1 MTESVENAVR
11 EWLDDAATSM
21 GGEAKRRRDVLL
33 ELETT
38 ILDRVDER
46 TRTGQ
51 VPEEAVRDVLEMMG
65 DPVEVGSSFVPTR
78 PLIAP
83 HQTRPF
89 VLQAAVVFA
98 AHFLLVIGAT
108 IADHELALGP
118 LRIGPIPDAK
128 SILEVMARAAK
139 TLLFDVGAVLCV
151 YALVPRLGRIIRFP
165 RVSLAVRVDARR
177 NIEGACFLVLVLVVV
192 NFFRDNLLAL
202 YLPDGNGMLQI
213 PFVGPGIVDN
223 LLLLNLWLGIA
234 IVREVIYAKLGE
246 RKLTLI
252 VDVVSNAIGLFTL
265 LRIVATKRLVD
276 LSQAQEAL
284 GTAADGIGAVLNAI
298 FALIALAAG
307 AMLAARAVRRAF
319 RLALL
324 RQ

>member
-151 YALVPRLGRIIRFP
+151 YALVPRLGRIIRLP

-177 NIEGACFLVLVLVVV
+177 NIEGACFLILVLVVV

-202 YLPDGNGMLQI
+202 YLPDGDGVLQI
-213 PFVGPGIVDN
+213 PFVGSGFVDN
-223 LLLLNLWLGIA
+223 LLLLNLWLGISVA
-234 IVREVIYAKLGE
+234 REIVYAKIGE
-246 RKLTLI
+246 RKHSLLLDI
-252 VDVVSNAIGLFTL
+252 LSNAVGLFCL
-265 LRIVATKRLVD
+265 LRIVATRRLVD
-276 LSQAQEAL
+276 LSRAQEAL
-284 GTAADGIGAVLNAI
+284 GTAADGIGAVLNTV
-298 FALIALAAG
+298 FVLLALATA
-307 AMLAARAVRRAF
+307 AMLAARAVRRVY

-324 RQ
+324 WI